1 MGRDGPGAIL
11 VGIDGS
17 ASSMNAAAYAA
28 GMARRQHCRLIAVYV
43 RANPPALLPLA
54 DAGGHAAVTA
64 IDAQNEVERE
74 LRTAFE
80 QYLPQLGVDAELVV
94 RTGEPFAELTAA
106 AREARADAV
115 IVGRSAGML
124 HRIAGSLAIKLV
136 RCGKWPV
143 TVVP

>member
-1 MGRDGPGAIL
+1 MGTDGPGSIL

-17 ASSMNAAAYAA
+17 TSSLRAAAYAV
-28 GMARRQHCRLIAVYV
+28 GMARRQHCRLVAVYV

-54 DAGGHAAVTA
+54 DAGGCAAVTA
-64 IDAQNEVERE
+64 IDAQDAVETE
-74 LRTAFE
+74 LRTAFD
-80 QYLPQLGVDAELVV
+80 QYLPGLGVDAELII
-94 RTGEPFAELTAA
+94 RTGEPFTELTAA

-115 IVGRSAGML
+115 IVGRSAGLL
-124 HRIAGSLAIKLV
+124 HRIAGSLALKLV

>member
-1 MGRDGPGAIL
+1 MGRDGPGSIL

-17 ASSMNAAAYAA
+17 TSSLRAAAYAV
-28 GMARRQHCRLIAVYV
+28 GMARRQGCRLIAVYV

-54 DAGGHAAVTA
+54 DTGGRAALTSVE
-64 IDAQNEVERE
+64 AQDEVEKE
-74 LRTAFE
+74 LRSTFD
-80 QYLPQLGVDAELVV
+80 QYLPQLGVQAELVV
-94 RTGEPFAELTAA
+94 RSGEPFTELTAA
-106 AREARADAV
+106 AQESHADAV

-124 HRIAGSLAIKLV
+124 HRIAGSLATKLV